1 MPRDNGQAAQDFVD
15 RQRHADYAGG
25 THEKFLWLATETFG
39 GVIDGAQ
46 RGSVADCTRGAIGVA
61 GIDDDGAHAAFGLF
75 KMFTGDY
82 HRGGGDQIL
91 REDGGSAGGDL
102 AGKYGEVECTG
113 FFQAASCGC
122 ETKATWQGRF

>member
-1 MPRDNGQAAQDFVD
+1 MPRDNGQAAQDLVD
-15 RQRHADYAGG
+15 GQRHADYAGG
-25 THEKFLWLATETFG
+25 TDEQLFRLAAEAFG

-46 RGSVADCTRGAIGVA
+46 RGSVADCAGGAIGVA
-61 GIDDDGAHAAFGLF
+61 GIDDNGAHAAFGLF

-102 AGKYGEVECTG
+102 ARKQREIECTG
-113 FFQAASCGC
+113 FF
-122 ETKATWQGRF
+122 